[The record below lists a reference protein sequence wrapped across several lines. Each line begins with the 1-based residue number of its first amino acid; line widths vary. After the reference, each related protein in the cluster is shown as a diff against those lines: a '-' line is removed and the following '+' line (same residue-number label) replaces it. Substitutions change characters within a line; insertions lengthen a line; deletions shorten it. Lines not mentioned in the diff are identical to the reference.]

1 MTMRSFDGERI
12 TVTLIP
18 QVHYELDQL
27 HARTKLSRTDIANR
41 AITLYDFFDKQVR
54 AGRDLFAWDHETG
67 ATEWVLVQ
75 LLDPPDGQ
83 APQEGSARSGR
94 SLPHHHHSHR
104 LAGSRRSISS
114 LLRNNRSPRFA

>member
-1 MTMRSFDGERI
+1 MTVRSFDGRRI

-27 HARTKLSRTDIANR
+27 HARTKLSKTDLANR
-41 AITLYDFFDKQVR
+41 AITLYNFFDAQVR

-83 APQEGSARSGR
+83 APTEGSARSGR
-94 SLPHHHHSHR
+94 SLPHHQR
-104 LAGSRRSISS
+104 LLAW
-114 LLRNNRSPRFA
+114 LAQD